1 MNKQLTKVL
10 ACDLG
15 ASSGRSIL
23 GKFDGE
29 KLTLDI
35 LHKFNNN
42 GVYLN
47 NNFHW
52 NTLKQFVEIKNGIR
66 KAIQKTNHNLASI
79 GIDTW
84 GVDYGLLDNT
94 GSLMSVPF
102 HYRDQRTNK
111 TLSKVFKNISKQ
123 ELYSE
128 TGIQIMQVNT
138 IFQLYSELKERPW
151 LLENAKD
158 LLFTPD
164 LLNYFLTGNKFNEA
178 TIASTSQL
186 LNPLQRKWS
195 SKIFNTLN
203 LPQSIMQQ
211 IVFPGQKIGNIN
223 SKIKDEL
230 ALQKDIPIIAVGS
243 HDTAS
248 AIAATPIVDQNSVFL
263 SSGTWSLLGIELD
276 KPIISAKSLQKN
288 FTNELGVGSKVTFL
302 KNLTG
307 LWLIQECKRAWK
319 REGKNLSYKAINEA
333 ARKAKPFK
341 YQIDTDHSSFINPAN
356 MPAAIKTYCKKTK
369 QSVPEQPG
377 EIARLIYE
385 SLAQKYKEVIQE
397 LEKLTDKKIK
407 TINVVGG
414 GTKSELLCQYTA
426 NITKRK
432 VIAGPIEAT
441 AVGNILTQLIA
452 LGEIKDLKEGR
463 EIVKNSIDLK
473 VYEPEEL
480 L

>member
-1 MNKQLTKVL
+1 MNKQIKLL

-23 GKFDGE
+23 GNFDGK
-29 KLTLDI
+29 KLSLELI
-35 LHKFNNN
+35 HKFNNN

-52 NTLKQFVEIKNGIR
+52 DTLKQFVEIKNGI
-66 KAIQKTNHNLASI
+66 KKSLSKTKHSLDSI

-94 GSLMSVPF
+94 GTLMSVPF
-102 HYRDQRTNK
+102 HYRDQRTDKILNE
-111 TLSKVFKNISKQ
+111 VFKNISKQ

-128 TGIQIMQVNT
+128 TGIQIMKVNT

-164 LLNYFLTGNKFNEA
+164 LLNYFLTGNKFNES

-195 SKIFNTLN
+195 SKIFASLN
-203 LPQSIMQQ
+203 FPKSIMQQ
-211 IVFPGQKIGNIN
+211 IVIPGQKIGY
-223 SKIKDEL
+223 IKNRIKAEF
-230 ALQKDIPIIAVGS
+230 AVQKDIPIIAVGS

-248 AIAATPIVDQNSVFL
+248 AIAATPIEDKNSAFL

-276 KPIISAKSLQKN
+276 NPIISAATMEKN
-288 FTNELGVGSKVTFL
+288 FTNELGVGDKITFL

-307 LWLIQECKRAWK
+307 LWLIQECKRSWK
-319 REGKNLSYKAINEA
+319 REGKDLSYSDINRA
-333 ARKAKPFK
+333 ASKAKPFK
-341 YQIDTDHSSFINPAN
+341 YHINTEDPCFIKPDD
-356 MPAAIKTYCKKTK
+356 MPAAIRAYCRKTNQYL
-369 QSVPEQPG
+369 PEYPG
-377 EIARLIYE
+377 EIARGIYE

-397 LEKLTDKKIK
+397 LENITDRKIE

-414 GTKSELLCQYTA
+414 GIKSELLCQYTA
-426 NITKRK
+426 NITKRR
-432 VIAGPIEAT
+432 VAAGPAEAT
-441 AVGNILTQLIA
+441 AIGNILTQLIA
-452 LGEIKDLKEGR
+452 LEEIKDLKEGR
-463 EIVKNSIDLK
+463 EIVKNSIK
-473 VYEPEEL
+473 IKIYEPE
-480 L
+480 